1 MGLVTGE
8 QTAEDADAATDKQKT
23 GGEKQQRITGD
34 SVGNSLHLREDGGT
48 NGTKIS
54 DQFSH
59 SSCRSL
65 QSHILS

>member
-1 MGLVTGE
+1 MGLVTGK
-8 QTAEDADAATDKQKT
+8 QTAEDADAATNEQKT
-23 GGEKQQRITGD
+23 SGEKQQRIAGD
-34 SVGNSLHLREDGGT
+34 GVGNSLHLRENGGT
-48 NGTKIS
+48 DSTEIS